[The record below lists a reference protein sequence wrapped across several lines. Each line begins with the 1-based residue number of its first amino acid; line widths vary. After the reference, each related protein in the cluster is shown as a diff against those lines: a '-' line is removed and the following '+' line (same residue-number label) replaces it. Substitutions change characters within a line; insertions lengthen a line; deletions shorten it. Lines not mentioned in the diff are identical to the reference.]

1 MYYLYLEVAPVT
13 LFSVVKKNVIGN
25 FKSYLIYFISMI
37 LSVVIYYT
45 FVALK
50 YSSDIQKSISA
61 SEAMDVIFTEGS
73 VILILFVAVFILYS
87 NAFFTKRRKKEVG
100 LYSLLGVRK
109 KTIGSMLFYE
119 NLIMGV
125 FAIIVGIVL
134 GTILSKLFVMILLKL
149 LDSAIVVSF
158 SLSWQ
163 AIVNTSL
170 VFAVVIL
177 FTSFQSYRVIYRFK
191 LIELFQAEKEGEQA
205 PKPSIV
211 IAGIAVI
218 LIAFSYWLVF
228 QPMETSAQMGI
239 YFLLFLASIIVGTLL
254 LFRSLTIYLLK
265 MTQRNKARYYRG
277 MNLIGTSQ
285 LLYRIKGNARML
297 ATIALLSA
305 VTLSAITVGYSQY
318 VNVQSQS
325 NKESPFSYTFISQ
338 GEAFDNQVNRIIAED
353 QEHPITAQLDI
364 PVIKTK
370 IASSNLE
377 ILPPSV
383 MEADENPLKLI
394 SASTF
399 NRMSKGLHREQAVEL
414 TGDQAAVIQ
423 PLYTS
428 FSTADFSGFTLG
440 IKLPQGEHVISFVSL
455 LKERVLSWS
464 YPDILVIVSD
474 TLFADIAKQVPPLTY
489 KVYKVTNQETASAA
503 SAQLKEFDK
512 ESAPITSYY
521 SIYRNNLEDAGMGI
535 FMLGFLGLVFL
546 AATGSMIY
554 FKQLTEA
561 HSDKGRYDILRK
573 IGVSK
578 KEIWNSVAKQTLFV
592 FGLPLAVGIVHSTM
606 ILKALLSINLIT
618 FNFAFPIFI
627 SVTAYIIIY
636 IFYYVL
642 TVNSFNKIVNQ

>member
-1 MYYLYLEVAPVT
+1 MS

-50 YSSDIQKSISA
+50 YSSDIQKSISS
-61 SEAMDVIFTEGS
+61 SEAMNVIFTEGS

-109 KTIGSMLFYE
+109 KTIGGMLFYE

-125 FAIIVGIVL
+125 FAILVGIVL

-149 LDSAIVVSF
+149 LDSAIEVSF

-177 FTSFQSYRVIYRFK
+177 FTSIQSYRVIYRFK

-205 PKPSIV
+205 PKASIV
-211 IAGIAVI
+211 VAGIASI
-218 LIAFSYWLVF
+218 LIAFSYWIVF

-239 YFLLFLASIIVGTLL
+239 YFLLFLASIIAGTFL

-265 MTQRNKARYYRG
+265 MAQRNKVHYYRG

-297 ATIALLSA
+297 ATIAILSA

-318 VNVQSQS
+318 VNVATQA

-338 GEAFDNQVNRIIAED
+338 GEAFDNQVNRIITED

-399 NRMSKGLHREQAVEL
+399 NRMSKGLHREQTVEL
-414 TGDQAAVIQ
+414 TGDQAAVIR

-428 FSTADFSGFTLG
+428 FSTADFTGFTLG
-440 IKLPQGEHVISFVSL
+440 IKLQQGEHIVSFVTL
-455 LKERVLSWS
+455 LKDRVLSWS

-474 TLFADIAKQVPPLTY
+474 TLFTNIAKQAPPVTY
-489 KVYKVTNQETASAA
+489 KVYKVTGQETARAT
-503 SAQLKEFDK
+503 SAQLKELDS
-512 ESAPITSYY
+512 EGTVITSYY
-521 SIYRNNLEDAGMGI
+521 SIYRHNLEDAGLGI

-618 FNFAFPIFI
+618 FNFAFPILI

-642 TVNSFNKIVNQ
+642 TVNSFNKIVNP

>member
-1 MYYLYLEVAPVT
+1 VAPVT

-50 YSSDIQKSISA
+50 YSSDIQKSMSA

>member
-1 MYYLYLEVAPVT
+1 MT
-13 LFSVVKKNVIGN
+13 LFNVVKKNVIGN

-61 SEAMDVIFTEGS
+61 SDSMNIIFTEGS
-73 VILILFVAVFILYS
+73 VILILFVAVFVLYS

-119 NLIMGV
+119 NLIMGSI
-125 FAIIVGIVL
+125 ALLVGIVL
-134 GTILSKLFVMILLKL
+134 GTILSKLFVLILLKL
-149 LDSAIVVSF
+149 LDSAIEISF

-163 AIVNTSL
+163 AIINTAI
-170 VFAVVIL
+170 VFAIVIL
-177 FTSFQSYRVIYRFK
+177 FTSIQSYRVIYRFK

-205 PKPSIV
+205 PKTSVIV
-211 IAGIAVI
+211 AVLAII

-228 QPMETSAQMGI
+228 QPMETSARLAI
-239 YFLLFLASIIVGTLL
+239 YFLLFMVCIIIGTLL
-254 LFRSLTIYLLK
+254 LFRSLTIYLLRMAQK
-265 MTQRNKARYYRG
+265 NKARYYRG

-305 VTLSAITVGYSQY
+305 VTLSAITVGYTQY
-318 VNVQSQS
+318 VNVATQA
-325 NKESPFSYTFISQ
+325 NKESPFSYTFVSQ
-338 GEAFDNQVNRIIAED
+338 DEAFDQQVEKVIAGD
-353 QEHPITAQLDI
+353 QAHPVTAQLDI
-364 PVIKTK
+364 PVIRTK

-383 MEADENPLKLI
+383 LEEDENPLKLI
-394 SASTF
+394 SRSTF
-399 NRMSKGLHREQAVEL
+399 NLMSKALDRETQIEL
-414 TGDQAAVIQ
+414 TGEQAAIIR

-428 FSTADFSGFTLG
+428 FSSADFRGFTLN
-440 IKLPQGEHVISFVSL
+440 IKLPQGEQAISFVTL
-455 LKERVLSWS
+455 LKDRVLSWS
-464 YPDILVIVSD
+464 YPDFLVIVSD
-474 TLFADIAKQVPPLTY
+474 GLYAEMAKQVPPITY
-489 KVYKVTNQETASAA
+489 KVYKVANEESASTV
-503 SAQLKEFDK
+503 SAQLKDLDREGAK
-512 ESAPITSYY
+512 VTAYY
-521 SIYRNNLEDAGMGI
+521 SIYRHNLEDAGLGI

-561 HSDKGRYDILRK
+561 HSDKRRYEILRK

-578 KEIWNSVAKQTLFV
+578 KEIRNSVAKQTLFV

-618 FNFAFPIFI
+618 FNYAFPIVL

-636 IFYYVL
+636 LFYYVI
-642 TVNSFNKIVNQ
+642 TVNSFNKIVNS